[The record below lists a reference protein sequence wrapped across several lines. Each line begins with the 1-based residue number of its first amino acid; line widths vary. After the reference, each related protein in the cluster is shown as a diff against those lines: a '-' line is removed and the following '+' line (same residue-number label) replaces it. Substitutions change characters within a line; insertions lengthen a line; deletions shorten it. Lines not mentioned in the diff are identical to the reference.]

1 MRRLLVTIAAAGT
14 ALAFATPAAA
24 QYFPQPAYGAQYGN
38 PYGNRYGNGYG
49 NSYGP
54 VRYQRE
60 IQAIR
65 LQMNELHR
73 AGRLTRSEAW
83 DLDNDIR
90 SAERS
95 IYWSSRD
102 GLSPWEARNLD
113 GRIWNL
119 RNELRRYS
127 DYDGRRWGNNGYNR
141 DRDYDRDHDRRDDR
155 DDRDRD

>member
-14 ALAFATPAAA
+14 ALAFATPASA
-24 QYFPQPAYGAQYGN
+24 QYFPQPAYGA
-38 PYGNRYGNGYG
+38 PYGNAYGRGY
-49 NSYGP
+49 NT

-65 LQMNELHR
+65 LQMNELAR
-73 AGRLTRSEAW
+73 AGRLTRSEGV
-83 DLDNDIR
+83 DLDRDIR
-90 SAERS
+90 AAERS
-95 IYWSSRD
+95 VYWSGRN

-127 DYDGRRWGNNGYNR
+127 DYDGRRWGNRSNY
-141 DRDYDRDHDRRDDR
+141 DRDYDRDRDHRHHDR
-155 DDRDRD
+155 DDHARD